1 MHGVRT
7 EFVSVT
13 EFTGAGGGWGGV
25 MGWNA
30 LTKKNPVGFF

>member
-13 EFTGAGGGWGGV
+13 EFTGAGGGGV
-25 MGWNA
+25 MSWNA